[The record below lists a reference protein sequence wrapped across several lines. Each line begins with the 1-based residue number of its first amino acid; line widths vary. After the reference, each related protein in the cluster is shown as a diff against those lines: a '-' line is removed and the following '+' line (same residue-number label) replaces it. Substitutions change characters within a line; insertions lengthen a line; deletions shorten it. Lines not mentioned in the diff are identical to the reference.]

1 MLRFHGFGL
10 VGDVVGNVVP
20 VQAAKPDRSVLVD

>member
-1 MLRFHGFGL
+1 MLRYRDIGL

-20 VQAAKPDRSVLVD
+20 VEAAKPDRRVLVD